1 MIRRTRFRLATTL
14 VAAAATAMLLTGCVA
29 GENSGSS
36 KSTTDAKG
44 ATVTHGGTLTIDYAT
59 YNPLSLIIKKEGWL
73 EDALKK
79 QDITVK
85 WVLSTG
91 SSQANQLLSSGSG
104 DVASSA
110 GSAAVLNRANG
121 SQIRAIDNYSQPD
134 WSALVVGK
142 DSSITSV
149 SQLKGKKIAAQLGTD
164 PYFFLL
170 QALAANGLTTKD
182 VTIENLTH
190 ANGLAALQ
198 NGSVDAW
205 AGLDPIMAN
214 AQVADGAK
222 IIYDHPAFNSYGE
235 LIATQKFLTS
245 EPDVAQTVVNAY
257 EHARAW
263 AAKNPSEA
271 VSILATDAQISQPVA
286 KTVLS
291 DRTNLDIS
299 PVPGSAQLKVWKTIA
314 PTLVA
319 NGDVASQS
327 AVNSALSSLID
338 DKFAK
343 AANPNAV
350 G

>member
-1 MIRRTRFRLATTL
+1 MTRFRLATTL
-14 VAAAATAMLLTGCVA
+14 VAAAATALLLTGCVA
-29 GENSGSS
+29 GENSGTS
-36 KSTTDAKG
+36 KAVTDSTGKTA
-44 ATVTHGGTLTIDYAT
+44 THGGTLTIDYAT

-73 EDALKK
+73 DAALKK
-79 QDITVK
+79 QDVTVK
-85 WVLSTG
+85 WVLSSG

-110 GSAAVLNRANG
+110 GSAALLNRANG
-121 SQIRAIDNYSQPD
+121 STIKVIDNFSQPD
-134 WSALVVGK
+134 WSAIVVGK
-142 DSSITSV
+142 NSPITSV

-182 VTIENLTH
+182 VTIENVTH
-190 ANGLAALQ
+190 ANGLAALE

-205 AGLDPIMAN
+205 SGLDPIMAN

-222 IIYDHPAFNSYGE
+222 IIYDHPGFNSYGV
-235 LIATQKFLTS
+235 LIATEKFLDS

-263 AAKNPSEA
+263 AKQNQSEA
-271 VSILATDAQISQPVA
+271 VSILASGAQISPTVA
-286 KTVLS
+286 KTVLTE
-291 DRTNLDIS
+291 RTNLGIS
-299 PVPGSAQLKVWKTIA
+299 PVPGAAQLKVWKTIGPA
-314 PTLVA
+314 LVA
-319 NGDVASQS
+319 NGAVASQS
-327 AVNSALSSLID
+327 QVDTALSSLID
-338 DKFAK
+338 DKFAT